1 MTSIPAPAP
10 ASDPAD
16 GATLPARAAPPYLRL
31 RAALLQAA
39 APALPTLCALAGT
52 LLLFVLFLLLQ
63 GRPAGEACRLIF
75 QGAFGSMFAWQNTLQ
90 RAAPLLLTALCV
102 ALPARVGLIVIGG
115 EGALALGGLAAA
127 LIPQLAPALP
137 WVAMLALMAAA
148 AMVAGGLW
156 IALCGGL
163 RQWRGVNETISS
175 LLLSYLAVALFKHLV
190 EGPLRDPASLNK
202 PSTPPL
208 PDAYLVGAMPW
219 LDVHWGLAWG
229 ALACVAAWVFLR
241 HSVAGFAMGVVGGNV
256 RTARLVGL
264 PVNRLVLAA
273 CALGGAAAGLA
284 GMFEVT
290 AVHGSA
296 NSALLAGYGF
306 SGILVAFA
314 ARQNPLAI
322 VVCAVVIGGV
332 EASGSLL
339 QRRLDLPD
347 ATTLVLQG
355 LLFCN
360 LLAWEAVS
368 GRLAA
373 LKLRW
378 QQQAQPHPVAAK
390 EPGHA

>member
-1 MTSIPAPAP
+1 MTSLPAPGVAAA
-10 ASDPAD
+10 AS
-16 GATLPARAAPPYLRL
+16 PPLLRL
-31 RAALLQAA
+31 RSALLNGA

-52 LLLFVLFLLLQ
+52 LLLFVLFLLVQ
-63 GRPAGEACRLIF
+63 GKPAGEACLLIF
-75 QGAFGSMFAWQNTLQ
+75 QGAFGTMFAWQNTLQ

-127 LIPQLAPALP
+127 VMPQWLP
-137 WVAMLALMAAA
+137 VLPSLVMLVAMALA
-148 AMVAGGLW
+148 AMLAGGLW

-175 LLLSYLAVALFKHLV
+175 LLLSYLAVAIFKHLV

-202 PSTPPL
+202 PSTLPL
-208 PDAYLVGAMPW
+208 PDAYLVGSLPG

-229 ALACVAAWVFLR
+229 ALACLAAWIFLR
-241 HSVAGFAMGVVGGNV
+241 HSVAGFAMGVVGGNI

-264 PVNRLVLAA
+264 PVNRLILTA

-284 GMFEVT
+284 GMFEVS
-290 AVHGSA
+290 AVQGSA
-296 NSALLAGYGF
+296 TSALLAGYGF

-322 VVCAVVIGGV
+322 IVCAIVIGGV

-355 LLFCN
+355 LLFSN
-360 LLAWEAVS
+360 LLAWEAIT
-368 GRLAA
+368 GRLSA

-378 QQQAQPHPVAAK
+378 QQQAHAIPATEA
-390 EPGHA
+390 GHV

>member
-1 MTSIPAPAP
+1 MTSLPAPGVA
-10 ASDPAD
+10 AA
-16 GATLPARAAPPYLRL
+16 ATSPLHRL
-31 RAALLQAA
+31 RSALLNGS

-52 LLLFVLFLLLQ
+52 LLLFVLFLLVQ
-63 GRPAGEACRLIF
+63 GKPAGEACLLIF
-75 QGAFGSMFAWQNTLQ
+75 QGAFGTLFAWQNTLQ

-127 LIPQLAPALP
+127 VMPQLLPALP
-137 WVAMLALMAAA
+137 SLVMLAVMALEAML
-148 AMVAGGLW
+148 VGGLW

-175 LLLSYLAVALFKHLV
+175 LLLSYLAVAVFKHLV

-202 PSTPPL
+202 PSTLPL
-208 PDAYLVGAMPW
+208 PDPYLVGSLPG
-219 LDVHWGLAWG
+219 LEVHWGLAWG

-241 HSVAGFAMGVVGGNV
+241 HSVSGFAMGVVGGNV

-264 PVNRLVLAA
+264 PVNRLILTA

-284 GMFEVT
+284 GMFEVS
-290 AVHGSA
+290 AVQGSA
-296 NSALLAGYGF
+296 TSALLAGYGF

-322 VVCAVVIGGV
+322 IVCALVIGGV

-360 LLAWEAVS
+360 LLAWEAIT
-368 GRLAA
+368 GRLSA

-378 QQQAQPHPVAAK
+378 QQQAQVIPAK
-390 EPGHA
+390 EAGHA

>member
-1 MTSIPAPAP
+1 MTSVPAPLSEPAGSAAPPAPA
-10 ASDPAD
+10 
-16 GATLPARAAPPYLRL
+16 APPPARL
-31 RAALLQAA
+31 RAALLNAA
-39 APALPTLCALAGT
+39 APVLPTACALAGT
-52 LLLFVLFLLLQ
+52 LLLFVVFLLLQ
-63 GRPAGEACRLIF
+63 GRPAGEACLVIF
-75 QGAFGSMFAWQNTLQ
+75 QGAFGSLFAWQNTLQ

-127 LIPQLAPALP
+127 VIPQLAPGLP
-137 WVAMLALMAAA
+137 SPAMLGLMAVA
-148 AMVAGGLW
+148 AMLAGGLW

-202 PSTPPL
+202 PSTLPL
-208 PDAYLVGAMPW
+208 PDPYLVGAMPW
-219 LDVHWGLAWG
+219 MDVHWGLAWG
-229 ALACVAAWVFLR
+229 ALACIAAWVFLR

-256 RTARLVGL
+256 RAARLVSL

-284 GMFEVT
+284 GMFEVA
-290 AVHGSA
+290 AVQGSA
-296 NSALLAGYGF
+296 TSALLAGYGF

-322 VVCAVVIGGV
+322 IICAVLIGGV

-360 LLAWEAVS
+360 LLAWEAIT

-378 QQQAQPHPVAAK
+378 QQQGRSAPAK
-390 EPGHA
+390 ESGHA

>member
-1 MTSIPAPAP
+1 MQDGLMTSLPAPGVA
-10 ASDPAD
+10 AA
-16 GATLPARAAPPYLRL
+16 ATSPWHRL
-31 RAALLQAA
+31 RSALLNGS

-52 LLLFVLFLLLQ
+52 LLLFVLFLLVQ
-63 GRPAGEACRLIF
+63 GKPAGEACLLIF
-75 QGAFGSMFAWQNTLQ
+75 QGAFGTLFAWQNTLQ

-127 LIPQLAPALP
+127 VMPQLLPALP
-137 WVAMLALMAAA
+137 SLVMLAVMALAAML
-148 AMVAGGLW
+148 AGGLW

-175 LLLSYLAVALFKHLV
+175 LLLSYLAVAVFKHLV

-202 PSTPPL
+202 PSTLPL
-208 PDAYLVGAMPW
+208 PDPYLVGSLPG
-219 LDVHWGLAWG
+219 LEVHWGLAWG

-264 PVNRLVLAA
+264 PVNRLILTA

-284 GMFEVT
+284 GMFEVS
-290 AVHGSA
+290 AVQGSA
-296 NSALLAGYGF
+296 TSALLAGYGF

-322 VVCAVVIGGV
+322 IVCALVIGGV

-360 LLAWEAVS
+360 LLAWEAIT
-368 GRLAA
+368 GRLSA

-378 QQQAQPHPVAAK
+378 QQQAQVTPAK
-390 EPGHA
+390 EAGHA